1 MANSD
6 CASSLKLSLGVLI
19 YSLIMFF
26 FLFFSFSSV
35 GEEDAR
41 GPTPTNSRGHYGI
54 IEAKFCE
61 KVLRQRGEYAKTLGF
76 NSYLVSLTIFKPLFS
91 HLEVELEHGLIE
103 T

>member
-1 MANSD
+1 MANFD
-6 CASSLKLSLGVLI
+6 RASSLKLSLGVLI

-35 GEEDAR
+35 GEDTR

>member
-6 CASSLKLSLGVLI
+6 GASSLKLSLGVLI

-26 FLFFSFSSV
+26 FFLFFSFSSV
-35 GEEDAR
+35 GEDAR

-61 KVLRQRGEYAKTLGF
+61 KVLRQRDMPRLLVLTL
-76 NSYLVSLTIFKPLFS
+76 T
-91 HLEVELEHGLIE
+91 
-103 T
+103 